1 MKIYIGSDHA
11 GYKLKEELKKY
22 LSTLDYKNIEDKG
35 AFILDSDD
43 DYPDF
48 ILPVA
53 ESVAKEKNSFGIILG
68 GSGQGEQMAANKVK
82 GIRATEYYGGGTEI
96 VKVSREHNNANI
108 LSIGARFTT
117 EDEAKEAV
125 KVFLQTKF
133 SGELRHLRR
142 IAKF

>member
-1 MKIYIGSDHA
+1 MRIYIGSDHA

-22 LSTLDYKNIEDKG
+22 LGSLDYKNIEDKG

-53 ESVAKEKNSFGIILG
+53 ESVAKEKDSFGIILG
-68 GSGQGEQMAANKVK
+68 GSGQGEQMAANKVR
-82 GIRATEYYGGGTEI
+82 GIRATEYYGGDTDI

-108 LSIGARFTT
+108 LSIGARFAT
-117 EDEAKEAV
+117 EDEAMEAV